1 MNYKCGLHPRA
12 CGLPVYLY
20 GGAGR
25 QRGGVRRIQLSMCK
39 HSSWELR
46 WKWLFSSSEGI
57 FYCPLFLT
65 ENRPLKNIGHSLMTL
80 LWPKECFVYAYWQNI
95 SVLWHVYTVTR
106 INWKRNTSVL
116 AGTRKCSLESSL
128 DTSLKSTDDQCFSFT
143 ANLRHL
149 CRAQVSP
156 FVQTQCTN
164 CRKQPTT
171 LAIKRIS
178 KFNWNK
184 LKCT

>member
-1 MNYKCGLHPRA
+1 MNYECGLHPRA

-25 QRGGVRRIQLSMCK
+25 QRGGVRQIQLSMCK

-65 ENRPLKNIGHSLMTL
+65 QNRPLKNIGHSLMAL

-95 SVLWHVYTVTR
+95 SVLWHVYPATR

-128 DTSLKSTDDQCFSFT
+128 DTSLKNTDDLRFPSVQISDIQAELKSHLFSKLNALLLQFCSIP
-143 ANLRHL
+143 LRGN
-149 CRAQVSP
+149 A
-156 FVQTQCTN
+156 
-164 CRKQPTT
+164 
-171 LAIKRIS
+171 
-178 KFNWNK
+178 
-184 LKCT
+184 